1 MYNNDNSGSS
11 FTLGLLAGA
20 ALGAGLAI
28 LYAPKAGSEVR
39 GHLRRMGEDAM
50 SSLGDVSRTIRQSG
64 EKIADRGRDVI
75 DRGRDAIN
83 EVAREGERVFDRAT
97 SEAARATNDIASR
110 RTGSTL

>member
-1 MYNNDNSGSS
+1 MYNQDNSGSS

-50 SSLGDVSRTIRQSG
+50 SSLGEVGRSIRHST
-64 EKIADRGRDVI
+64 EKIVDRGREAVS
-75 DRGRDAIN
+75 
-83 EVAREGERVFDRAT
+83 EVAREGERAFDRAT
-97 SEAARATNDIASR
+97 SEVARATNDITSR
-110 RTGSTL
+110 RTGSML